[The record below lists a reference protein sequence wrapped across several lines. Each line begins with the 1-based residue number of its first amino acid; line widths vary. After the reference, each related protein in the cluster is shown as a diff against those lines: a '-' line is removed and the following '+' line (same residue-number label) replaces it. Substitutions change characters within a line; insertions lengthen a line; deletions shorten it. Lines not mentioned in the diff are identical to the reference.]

1 MGEHESEVSSSS
13 SSNNNNNNNN
23 TCTNVS
29 RQNPFTCT
37 QTSIS

>member
-1 MGEHESEVSSSS
+1 MGEHESGVC
-13 SSNNNNNNNN
+13 NNNNN
-23 TCTNVS
+23 TCASIS

>member
-13 SSNNNNNNNN
+13 SSNNNNNN